1 MDDYS
6 VQFGKRFR
14 QILDDRGI
22 KYSFAAEKMG
32 WSKQLLHAKLLGQ
45 NKWRLDEAL
54 TAIKLFDLPKD
65 ILL

>member
-1 MDDYS
+1 MDYS
-6 VQFGKRFR
+6 TEFGKRFR
-14 QILDDRGI
+14 EVLDSRGI
-22 KYSFAAEKMG
+22 KYSYVAEKMG
-32 WSKQLLHAKLLGQ
+32 WSKQLLNAKLLGQ